1 VARRRTHGRRDD
13 SGATTVEIA
22 VLLPLML
29 LLLMAVVQVG
39 LWFHVRAVMTTA
51 ANKAVDATR
60 SDAAT
65 TADGEQAATEFLT
78 HTAAL
83 DDIVIDVDRGPEG
96 ARAEISG
103 EVVSLMFGAP
113 ITVTVVAEAPIET
126 IEP

>member
-1 VARRRTHGRRDD
+1 MTRKDRCDRRDD
-13 SGATTVEIA
+13 AGATTVEVA

-60 SDAAT
+60 VDAAT
-65 TADGEQAATEFLT
+65 PADGEQAAAEFLA

-83 DDIVIDVDRGPEG
+83 DDIAVDVDRGPDE
-96 ARAEISG
+96 ARAQVSG
-103 EVVSLMFGAP
+103 QVVSLMFGLP
-113 ITVTVVAEAPIET
+113 ITVTVVVDAPVET
-126 IEP
+126 VEP